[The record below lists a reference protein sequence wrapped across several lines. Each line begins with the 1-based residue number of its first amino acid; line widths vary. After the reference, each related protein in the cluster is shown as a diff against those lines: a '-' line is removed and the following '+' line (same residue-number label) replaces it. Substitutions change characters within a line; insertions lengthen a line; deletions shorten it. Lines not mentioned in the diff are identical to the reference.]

1 MILTEATV
9 NDEKTTEIELP
20 KTVPSNI
27 VRVNFTE
34 RRKAGNRPASTVRT
48 SAQPVAYTLRPQK
61 GPESAVRTEWIT
73 PWWVRLA
80 ALAAILV
87 LSLFVL

>member
-1 MILTEATV
+1 V

-20 KTVPSNI
+20 KTVLNNI
-27 VRVNFTE
+27 VRVDFAE
-34 RRKAGNRPASTVRT
+34 RRKANRPAVTVRA
-48 SAQPVAYTLRPQK
+48 SAQAVPYTLRPQK
-61 GPESAVRTEWIT
+61 GPVAEVSPEWST

-80 ALAAILV
+80 ALMAILV

>member
-1 MILTEATV
+1 M
-9 NDEKTTEIELP
+9 NDEKTTEIEIPPPLA
-20 KTVPSNI
+20 TNI

-34 RRKAGNRPASTVRT
+34 RRKIQRPAAQAFFRT
-48 SAQPVAYTLRPQK
+48 PASPAAMAKETARFAEPQ
-61 GPESAVRTEWIT
+61 GEWAT

-80 ALAAILV
+80 VLGAILV

>member
-1 MILTEATV
+1 M

-20 KTVPSNI
+20 RTVANNI

-34 RRKAGNRPASTVRT
+34 RRKAGRAPTTAPTQNSVP
-48 SAQPVAYTLRPQK
+48 AYTLRPPRAPVSFTH
-61 GPESAVRTEWIT
+61 PEFVT
-73 PWWVRLA
+73 PWWIRLV